1 MAQDFAKPF
10 YRSAEWKRCQAEY
23 VKRAGGLCERCR
35 DRGIIRAGVIVHHKI
50 YITPRNINDPAILTD
65 PDNLMLVC
73 RDCHAELHKGPK
85 RYKVDDLGR
94 VEAIS

>member
-1 MAQDFAKPF
+1 MARDFAKGF
-10 YRSAEWKRCQAEY
+10 YHSAVWKHCQAEY

-35 DRGIIRAGVIVHHKI
+35 DRGIIRAGEIVHHKI
-50 YITPRNINDPAILTD
+50 HISPDNISDPEVLTD

-73 RDCHAELHKGPK
+73 RDCHAVLHKPEK

-94 VEAIS
+94 IMALR